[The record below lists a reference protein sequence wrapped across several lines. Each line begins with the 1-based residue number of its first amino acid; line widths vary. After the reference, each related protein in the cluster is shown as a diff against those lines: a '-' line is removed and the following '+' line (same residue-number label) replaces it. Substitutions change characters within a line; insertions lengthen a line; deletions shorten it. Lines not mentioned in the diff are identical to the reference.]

1 MTEKCPVC
9 GKSGLPDYSKIP
21 SVCPQCNSDL
31 NGYFLIGQAQKAI
44 QRKNRVLAGLFLCFF
59 VSMTLLVLAAQRIY
73 NSEEENSGLAG
84 DKNQINLRNL
94 EFLTAETNREENIQI
109 RYVIRKGDNLSTI
122 ARFFYGDWRHYKQIM
137 IDNLI
142 LDEFHLIPN
151 DTLLIKVRIE

>member
-1 MTEKCPVC
+1 
-9 GKSGLPDYSKIP
+9 
-21 SVCPQCNSDL
+21 
-31 NGYFLIGQAQKAI
+31 
-44 QRKNRVLAGLFLCFF
+44 
-59 VSMTLLVLAAQRIY
+59 MTLLVLAAQRIY